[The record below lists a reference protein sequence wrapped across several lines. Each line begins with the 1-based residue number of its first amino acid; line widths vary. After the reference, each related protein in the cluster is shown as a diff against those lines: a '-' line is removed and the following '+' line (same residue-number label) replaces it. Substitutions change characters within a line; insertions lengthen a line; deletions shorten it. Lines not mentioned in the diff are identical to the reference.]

1 MAIVPIVFGIV
12 LLLVGLIYAFIDEID
27 TGFQKLT
34 NVSLLSR
41 DSASGEESLFAST
54 GGSSDGGGTS
64 AAGSAGSNTSAAGS
78 GGSDTSAAGS
88 AGSDTSA
95 AGSGGSDTSAAGSGG
110 GGTSAAGSGGSDTS
124 AAGSSGGGGTSAA
137 GSGGGGSQTLPLTP
151 LTHVRYSQ
159 AVEVTYD
166 GTSTCG
172 AQWQARPDSRA
183 MIPMDNEPYD
193 ISIKFKCDSAT
204 NITSYHTLWSY
215 GSNDD
220 SRAENQGNGLTLV
233 ANGSNIGFHHWW
245 FPDNLVWRFSRRFL
259 EQQVANGYYH
269 TIRVV
274 WNGTTRQII
283 FDGEVKSEDTP
294 STDTHARRND
304 NFCIGSDF
312 RTDRFGFRG
321 KLKELKVRANT
332 SAMLRWFNAGLDGG
346 CSRERRRAVKCVQKD
361 GKVVLQCEHTDVD
374 LLQTNDSTLGA
385 CEAKLKPNDSGFL
398 AQWNYPTADMYKGYC
413 CLDSKGQPYK
423 RFTPDKSAL
432 GSFSNAPI
440 FGATR
445 RWIQSSDNRLMSHKL
460 SSDFTA
466 MVWVKFHHD
475 QPREVDAAPPNEPRT
490 GWTRLFGNGNC
501 HDVGG
506 SDGSAFGI
514 YLTPYGQIV
523 SQITRRFS
531 SRVEYN
537 EVRVPLSNFDWRQAA
552 LPDRAGSWVLMA
564 TVYKHLDHKHV
575 FYMNGDKVGESV
587 LGTGSATVASASLQT
602 ISNWNLSIGSCSQ
615 SSPHFRGQ
623 LSNARLYA
631 QDVSAA
637 DMMLVFQN
645 EQLLHPAG
653 QQPSTTVTLPPATS
667 GGSGGTNAPGSGGGS
682 GGSTLTCTESCRRY
696 YTAWNNSPPHR
707 ADTEGDRARCERCC
721 TQDTANPFAHCLS
734 LSITVGRSRWS
745 NFWLAGCV
753 DPDPEESGARDGAV
767 LFGRLIT
774 NCIPCNYYQQG
785 VQTTTSHCQRQQP
798 RGYQNTA
805 GEWVHPSS

>member
-1 MAIVPIVFGIV
+1 MTMAIVPIVFV
-12 LLLVGLIYAFIDEID
+12 ALLLSGLIYAFLDEINR
-27 TGFQKLT
+27 GFQKLT

-41 DSASGEESLFAST
+41 DSASGEEALFAST

-64 AAGSAGSNTSAAGS
+64 AAGSAG
-78 GGSDTSAAGS
+78 GGGTTAPGS
-88 AGSDTSA
+88 A
-95 AGSGGSDTSAAGSGG
+95 GG
-110 GGTSAAGSGGSDTS
+110 GGTSAAGS
-124 AAGSSGGGGTSAA
+124 AGGGGTTAA

-159 AVEVTYD
+159 ADEVTYD

-172 AQWQARPDSRA
+172 AQWQARPDRRA

-193 ISIKFKCDSAT
+193 ISIKFKCHYDSAT
-204 NITSYHTLWSY
+204 EPNITSYHTLWSY

-245 FPDNLVWRFSRRFL
+245 FPDNLVWRFNRRFL
-259 EQQVANGYYH
+259 EQQVANGNYH

-274 WNGTTRQII
+274 WNGTKRQII

-294 STDTHARRND
+294 STGTHARRND

-312 RTDRFGFRG
+312 RNDRFGFRG

-346 CSRERRRAVKCVQKD
+346 CSRERRRAVKCVQKN
-361 GKVVLQCEHTDVD
+361 GRVVLQCEHIDQD

-398 AQWNYPTADMYKGYC
+398 AHWNSPTPDMYKGYC

-423 RFTPDKSAL
+423 RFTSDKSAL

-445 RWIQSSDNRLMSHKL
+445 RWIQSSQNRLMSHKL

-475 QPREVDAAPPNEPRT
+475 QPREVDEAPPNEPRT

-523 SQITRRFS
+523 SQITRTFS

-537 EVRVPLSNFDWRQAA
+537 EVRVPLSAFDWRQAA

-564 TVYKHLDHKHV
+564 TVYKHLDNTHV

-587 LGTGSATVASASLQT
+587 LGSGSATVASASVQT
-602 ISNWNLSIGSCSQ
+602 INNWNLSIGSCSQ

-631 QDVSAA
+631 QDLNAA
-637 DMMLVFQN
+637 DMMLVFRN

-682 GGSTLTCTESCRRY
+682 GGSTLTCTESCQRY
-696 YTAWNNSPPHR
+696 YTAWDHSPPHR
-707 ADTEGDRARCERCC
+707 ADRPGDHARCERCC
-721 TQDTANPFAHCLS
+721 TQDTANPFQHCLS

-767 LFGRLIT
+767 LFGRLLT
-774 NCIPCNYYQQG
+774 NCIPCNPFQQG
-785 VQTTTSHCQRQQP
+785 TQTDASRCQRQQP

-805 GEWVHPSS
+805 GEWVYPSS

>member
-12 LLLVGLIYAFIDEID
+12 LLLVGLIYAFIDEIVS
-27 TGFQKLT
+27 GFQKLT
-34 NVSLLSR
+34 NVRLLSK
-41 DSASGEESLFAST
+41 DSASGEESLFASAGGSGGS
-54 GGSSDGGGTS
+54 GGSSDGGG
-64 AAGSAGSNTSAAGS
+64 
-78 GGSDTSAAGS
+78 
-88 AGSDTSA
+88 TSA

-110 GGTSAAGSGGSDTS
+110 GGTSAAGSGG
-124 AAGSSGGGGTSAA
+124 
-137 GSGGGGSQTLPLTP
+137 GGSPLTP

-172 AQWQARPDSRA
+172 AQWRARPDSRA
-183 MIPMDNEPYD
+183 LIPMDNEPYD
-193 ISIKFKCDSAT
+193 ISIKFKCHHDSAT
-204 NITSYHTLWSY
+204 EPNITSYHTLWSY

-220 SRAENQGNGLTLV
+220 SRAGNRGNGLTLV

-259 EQQVANGYYH
+259 EQQVANGNYH

-274 WNGTTRQII
+274 WNGTKRQII

-294 STDTHARRND
+294 STGTHARRND

-312 RTDRFGFRG
+312 RNDRFGFRG

-346 CSRERRRAVKCVQKD
+346 CSRERRRAVKCVQKN
-361 GKVVLQCEHTDVD
+361 GRVVLQCEHIDQD

-398 AQWNYPTADMYKGYC
+398 AHWNSPTPDMYKGYC

-423 RFTPDKSAL
+423 RFTSDKSAL

-445 RWIQSSDNRLMSHKL
+445 RWIQSSQNRLMSHKL

-475 QPREVDAAPPNEPRT
+475 QPREVDAAPQNEPRT

-523 SQITRRFS
+523 SQITRTFS

-537 EVRVPLSNFDWRQAA
+537 EVRVPLSAFDWRQAA

-564 TVYKHLDHKHV
+564 TVYKHLDNTHV

-587 LGTGSATVASASLQT
+587 LGSGSATVASASVQT
-602 ISNWNLSIGSCSQ
+602 INNWNLSIGSCSQ

-631 QDVSAA
+631 QDLNAT
-637 DMMLVFQN
+637 DMRLVFRN
-645 EQLLHPAG
+645 EQPLHPAG
-653 QQPSTTVTLPPATS
+653 QQPSTTVTLPPAT
-667 GGSGGTNAPGSGGGS
+667 NAPGSGGGGS
-682 GGSTLTCTESCRRY
+682 GGSTLTCAESCKRY
-696 YTAWNNSPPHR
+696 YTAHPNR
-707 ADTEGDRARCERCC
+707 ADTRADHDKCERCC
-721 TQDTANPFAHCLS
+721 SSNPATPFTAPHHCLMSSYVNRS
-734 LSITVGRSRWS
+734 LKWS
-745 NFWLAGCV
+745 NHWLAGCV
-753 DPDPEESGARDGAV
+753 DPDPEESGARDGTV
-767 LFGRLIT
+767 LWGRLLT
-774 NCIPCNYYQQG
+774 NCRPCNPVEAG
-785 VQTTTSHCQRQQP
+785 HGSFILGHHLACTTEQT
-798 RGYQNTA
+798 RGYQNAA
-805 GEWVHPSS
+805 GQWVYP